1 MLKVLLKVLVTY
13 KTLEE
18 KDKLRMKL
26 LSEKEPEIDDVRGT
40 QLIHIAED
48 AKIKK
53 FTVKKACSKEKAKS
67 VARQPFVSL
76 IF

>member
-18 KDKLRMKL
+18 KDKLRMKF

-67 VARQPFVSL
+67 VARQPFASL